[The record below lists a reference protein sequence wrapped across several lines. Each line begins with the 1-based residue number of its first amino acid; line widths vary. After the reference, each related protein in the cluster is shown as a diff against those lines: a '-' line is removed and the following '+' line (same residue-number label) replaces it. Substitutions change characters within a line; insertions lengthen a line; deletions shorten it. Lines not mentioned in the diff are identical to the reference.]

1 MQNTYQWNPKGRL
14 HMNTSNTNT
23 DQGERYEEKEKDAA
37 ANLSSKEKKGFWKKY
52 TERLKDTKCSRTSQD
67 CE

>member
-1 MQNTYQWNPKGRL
+1 
-14 HMNTSNTNT
+14 MNTSNTNT

-37 ANLSSKEKKGFWKKY
+37 ANLSLKEKKGFWKKY